1 MAAESR
7 YTASLSQNRTG
18 GGAAGW
24 SVIFRHPQPH
34 ESYGAPGHRIR
45 RGLGTA
51 DRAEA
56 QAMVDA
62 LNKMLANRDY
72 WSPSARERA
81 ERDFP
86 GAAPVVRAFF
96 DVLAP
101 ATHDFLAVRE
111 AQIPL
116 PTKTDGY
123 VRVMLLGTPGAGK
136 TTLVRQLIGTDPK
149 RERFPSTSAAKTTTA
164 DIEIVMRPGA
174 YGCVVTFQP
183 KEQVR
188 VLVEDCVTAAVL
200 AVLDGRPDAEIHR
213 KLMEHREQKFRLS
226 YIIGAPASARSDADD
241 DDDLAGDA
249 ADDGGEEVGAEA
261 ESPMPFESRQEVY
274 VSSLRTLAADSLAQ
288 ITGALGIKPADAVG
302 EDRDALEELLE
313 DSLRQADPFHELVDA
328 ILEDVEAR
336 FTLLSDGTLACRDDG
351 WPLAYS
357 TQSEDREAFIRRVN
371 RFSTNNARLFGQLLT
386 PIVQGIRVAGP
397 FSPAWSDAESPRL
410 VIIDGVGL
418 GHASSVVTSLP
429 SETMQRLSEVDA
441 ILLVDNASEPM
452 RAGPSVILRS
462 VVTAGYQS
470 KLRVAFT
477 KFDLVT
483 GGNLRDMTARQN
495 HVRAS
500 LDQAVGDV
508 GKAIGRSAERAL
520 HRALDRGVFFL
531 SDIRRVSQGLS
542 GFTRRQLDLLV
553 ESLAGAGAPQEKAQ
567 SIPVYDEANLVL
579 AIQRAVQSFHE
590 KWRAIL
596 GLPSNAAIPREHW
609 TRVKALT
616 RWVSQLNAEG
626 YDELTPVA
634 DLEQMIR
641 DRVYVFLHQPVSW
654 EPETNDPDKK
664 ELAIAAVSA
673 EVSARL
679 REFALR
685 RLISQRFQDWA
696 AAFTRHSGSGSTRG
710 RARAIDALYDVAAP
724 VPGEAAD
731 AYGNEFLREV
741 RALVRDAIRAAGGR
755 MLEPER

>member
-1 MAAESR
+1 MAAETR

-62 LNKMLANRDY
+62 LNVILADRDY
-72 WSPSARERA
+72 WSPSARDRA

-86 GAAPVVRAFF
+86 GAAPVIRAFF

-101 ATHDFLAVRE
+101 ASHDFFAVRE
-111 AQIPL
+111 SHLPL
-116 PTKTDGY
+116 PGHSDGY

-164 DIEIVMRPGA
+164 DIEIIMRPGA
-174 YGCVVTFQP
+174 FDCVVTFQP

-200 AVLDGRPDAEIHR
+200 AALDGRPDAEILR

-226 YIIGAPASARSDADD
+226 YIIGAPSAGRSHDD
-241 DDDLAGDA
+241 DDDDSADNA
-249 ADDGGEEVGAEA
+249 PDDGDEELGAEQGNPTTFQPKLDIYA
-261 ESPMPFESRQEVY
+261 
-274 VSSLRTLAADSLAQ
+274 SSLRALAADSLTE
-288 ITGALGIKPADAVG
+288 ITEALGIKPADAVG

-328 ILEDVEAR
+328 ILEDIEAR
-336 FTLLSDGTLACRDDG
+336 FTLLSDGKLASRDDG

-357 TQSEDREAFIRRVN
+357 MHSDDRHAFIRQVN
-371 RFSTNNARLFGQLLT
+371 KFSTNNARLFGQLLT

-410 VIIDGVGL
+410 VIVDGVGF

-429 SETMQRLSEVDA
+429 SETMMRLAAVDA

-470 KLRVAFT
+470 KLRVVFT
-477 KFDLVT
+477 KFDLVR
-483 GGNLRDMTARQN
+483 GGNLQDMTARQN

-520 HRALDRGVFFL
+520 QRALDGGVFFL
-531 SDIRRVSQGLS
+531 SDIRRVSEGLS
-542 GFTRRQLDLLV
+542 GFTRKQLDLLLK
-553 ESLAGAGAPQEKAQ
+553 SLAGAGAPQEKAQ

-579 AIQRAVQSFHE
+579 AMQRAVQSFHE
-590 KWRAIL
+590 KWRAVL
-596 GLPSNAAIPREHW
+596 GLPSTAAIPKEHW

-626 YDELTPVA
+626 YDELTPVS

-654 EPETNDPDKK
+654 EPETRDPDMK
-664 ELAIAAVSA
+664 ELAIAAVSS
-673 EVSARL
+673 EVNARL
-679 REFALR
+679 RDFALR
-685 RLISQRFQDWA
+685 RVISQRYQDWA
-696 AAFTRHSGSGSTRG
+696 AAFSSHSGSGSTRR
-710 RARAIDALYDVAAP
+710 RARAIDELYDVAAP
-724 VPGEAAD
+724 IPGEAAD

-741 RALVRDAIRAAGGR
+741 RALVRDAVRAAGGK
-755 MLEPER
+755 MLESER

>member
-188 VLVEDCVTAAVL
+188 VFVEDCVTAAVL